1 MYHEHQDSNAG
12 FAAGVI
18 TGALVGAG
26 LALLLAPKS
35 GAALRDELGESWTS
49 LRDAVARRYRDLA
62 ERAGVELENFQERV
76 DRRTPSRR
84 VRSSSLTPR
93 RRKHARSGA
102 TATREETRSAG
113 TPIAFSSDISARC
126 ALCGPTLFPRQCEWE
141 AA

>member
-62 ERAGVELENFQERV
+62 DRAGVELENFQERV
-76 DRRTPSRR
+76 DQTANAVEASAAKLVDAAAQEARQVWSDRY
-84 VRSSSLTPR
+84 PR
-93 RRKHARSGA
+93 GNS
-102 TATREETRSAG
+102 
-113 TPIAFSSDISARC
+113 
-126 ALCGPTLFPRQCEWE
+126 
-141 AA
+141 